1 MLTLNKYSVQIHTV
15 HSVDET
21 KEKEFSK
28 RKKNLSAMYE
38 NSEHIFKMAHDIP
51 VLKGLHDAVVVC
63 FSFHIEVKNS

>member
-1 MLTLNKYSVQIHTV
+1 MKQ
-15 HSVDET
+15 
-21 KEKEFSK
+21 K
-28 RKKNLSAMYE
+28 KKNFRNEKKILLAMYE